1 MKRWKIFLAMILL
14 AVSLSGC
21 TDQELNEL
29 RKKVLLYFHIIHP
42 VSPAQVVE

>member
-1 MKRWKIFLAMILL
+1 MKRWKIFLAMIFL

-29 RKKVLLYFHIIHP
+29 RQKVLLYLRMIHP

>member
-21 TDQELNEL
+21 NDQERNEL
-29 RKKVLLYFHIIHP
+29 REKVLRYLRMIHP
-42 VSPAQVVE
+42 ASPAQVVE